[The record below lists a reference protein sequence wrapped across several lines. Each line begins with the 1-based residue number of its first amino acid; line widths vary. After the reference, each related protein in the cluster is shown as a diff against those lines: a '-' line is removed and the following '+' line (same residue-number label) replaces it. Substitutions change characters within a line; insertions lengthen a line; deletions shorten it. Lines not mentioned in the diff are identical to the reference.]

1 MINKYEFGLI
11 AVNGKE
17 YRHDVVVFWNGLV
30 ENWERFES
38 HNISSD
44 DILFALSKNPEIIII
59 GTGGEGVVKVS
70 DEAKKAII
78 EKGLNLAIEKTEEAT
93 MIFNNHMAHGKKVAG
108 LFHLTC

>member
-11 AVNGKE
+11 VVNGKE
-17 YRHDVVVFWNGLV
+17 YRHDVAVFWNGLV

-38 HNISSD
+38 HNITSADVS
-44 DILFALSKNPEIIII
+44 FAMSKDPEMIII
-59 GTGGEGVVKVS
+59 GTGEEGMVEVS

-78 EKGLNLAIEKTEEAT
+78 EKGLNLAIEKTEKAAA
-93 MIFNNHMAHGKKVAG
+93 IFNDQAARGKKVAG

>member
-44 DILFALSKNPEIIII
+44 DVTFALSKDPETVII
-59 GTGGEGVVKVS
+59 GTGEEGIVEVS
-70 DEAKKAII
+70 DGAKKTII
-78 EKGLNLAIEKTEEAT
+78 DKGLNLAIEKTEEAAR
-93 MIFNNHMAHGKKVAG
+93 IFNDQAARGKKVVG